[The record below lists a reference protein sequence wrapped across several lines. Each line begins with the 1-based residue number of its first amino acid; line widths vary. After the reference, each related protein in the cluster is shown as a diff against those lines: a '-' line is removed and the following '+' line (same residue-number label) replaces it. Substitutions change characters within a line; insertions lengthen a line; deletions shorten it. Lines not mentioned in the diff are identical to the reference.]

1 MNINKLRFC
10 LSIKETGETSILL
23 ITECDGETVTYYMD
37 VPTFTKYANK
47 ESEDK

>member
-1 MNINKLRFC
+1 MDINKLRFC
-10 LSIKETGETSILL
+10 LSIKETGETTIALT
-23 ITECDGETVTYYMD
+23 TEGDGEKITYYMD